1 MILAKSDAFDAF
13 PQKTEISKKFRFK
26 RKTSV
31 YTEQKAQINKTL
43 DIYIGKNHL
52 PKLLS
57 YGNHFRR
64 ILLKQATVAQP
75 HIERNP

>member
-1 MILAKSDAFDAF
+1 MHFDAF
-13 PQKTEISKKFRFK
+13 PQKTEISKKFRIK
-26 RKTSV
+26 RKTNV
-31 YTEQKAQINKTL
+31 YTEQKAQIIKTF
-43 DIYIGKNHL
+43 DITLYGKNHL